1 MSESDMNPEEKK
13 KKPSEGPPK
22 KGRLTLPKVTVG
34 ALPSDDEDAPAAC
47 PAGKKMKEATDS
59 QEELLAEFQKI
70 AEELQK
76 LIGDLEGST
85 FVKRLKAMSRRELV
99 IAKDVNQTT
108 MSGFGESQLKLKEAT
123 VSRTKLLAKRQKAHS
138 QTLQTIEDD
147 LEAYAN
153 RMQQAKFKTVL
164 AEMRKMEVI
173 KQTQTVADRMSANEP
188 GTSIAHAEML
198 ADTFDRWAEQL
209 VLSLIHI

>member
-1 MSESDMNPEEKK
+1 M
-13 KKPSEGPPK
+13 
-22 KGRLTLPKVTVG
+22 
-34 ALPSDDEDAPAAC
+34 
-47 PAGKKMKEATDS
+47 
-59 QEELLAEFQKI
+59 

-99 IAKDVNQTT
+99 VAKDVNQSTL
-108 MSGFGESQLKLKEAT
+108 SGFGERKLKQAT
-123 VSRTKLLAKRQKAHS
+123 LDRTKLLAKRQKAHS

-147 LEAYAN
+147 LDAYTN
-153 RMQQAKFKTVL
+153 RIQQAKFKTVL
-164 AEMRKMEVI
+164 AEMRKMEIV
-173 KQTQTVADRMSANEP
+173 KQTQTVADRMTANEP

-209 VLSLIHI
+209 VGPG